1 MRLFKSLGEFMSSL
15 KCFSRKCVED
25 ETENLRDLLKNKSV
39 FVKYVVTGRKV
50 LGRGTFDIV
59 YEGKETKTGRVVAV
73 KKINKCTLESA
84 KDKHRM
90 RMNVDVMRSLQRRS
104 NSFLSL
110 FDIYE
115 DKNHLH
121 MVMECAKGGT
131 LENRLDLKGVFSEI
145 EAIKA
150 ARGVLQLVA
159 QLHSRH
165 IIHRD
170 IKLENFVY
178 TSNKEDAPLKAI
190 DFGLAFHQPPGAP
203 NVQEIAGCP
212 HFLAPEVFR
221 RDYSFPCDLWSV
233 GVVVFNL
240 LSGRKPFPG
249 DSKLQG
255 VYHALDILQLVG
267 RSPVPFNGLWWDSL
281 SSSVKDF
288 LKRLLHKD
296 PKQRMTAQDALIH
309 PWIVGSSV
317 KQQKEMK
324 TDQKNLM
331 ILQDALIHPWI
342 VGSSVK
348 QQIGNENR
356 PKEFNDFLVESSKSA
371 SNRKCFDSAQG
382 WEKPLTRHLT
392 LTPT

>member
-1 MRLFKSLGEFMSSL
+1 
-15 KCFSRKCVED
+15 
-25 ETENLRDLLKNKSV
+25 
-39 FVKYVVTGRKV
+39 
-50 LGRGTFDIV
+50 
-59 YEGKETKTGRVVAV
+59 
-73 KKINKCTLESA
+73 
-84 KDKHRM
+84 M

-309 PWIVGSSV
+309 PWIVGSS
-317 KQQKEMK
+317 
-324 TDQKNLM
+324 
-331 ILQDALIHPWI
+331 A
-342 VGSSVK
+342 K
-348 QQIGNENR
+348 QQIGNEDV
-356 PKEFNDFLVESSKSA
+356 KKVFNANLVQSSKSVA
-371 SNRKCFDSAQG
+371 MRHCFDSAKG
-382 WEKPLTRHLT
+382 WEETSNLSLRSPLGMNVFISSLRRIREQI
-392 LTPT
+392 